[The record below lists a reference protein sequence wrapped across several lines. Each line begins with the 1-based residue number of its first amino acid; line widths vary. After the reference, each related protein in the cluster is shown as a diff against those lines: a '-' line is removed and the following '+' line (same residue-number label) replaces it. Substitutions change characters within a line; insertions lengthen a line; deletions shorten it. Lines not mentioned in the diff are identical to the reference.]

1 MDGSEKYDVMI
12 VGAGPAGSSLAI
24 RLATEGFR
32 VAIAEQKKF
41 PRHKL
46 CGEFISPEC
55 LAHFSEIGV
64 SEKIAAAN
72 GASLRETVFYSLA
85 GRSVSIRSDVFGS
98 GAVAIGLSRSEM
110 DEILLDRARS
120 AGVVVFE
127 ETTAI
132 GLIFDGTRTI
142 GIELRDQG
150 MQKHEVFAPI
160 VVDATGRSRMLV
172 KKIHPPE
179 HQKPTLT
186 AFKTHLAGATPK
198 EGVCEIYSY
207 PAGYGGLNSVGGS
220 SNICFIASG
229 ESVKQLGN
237 DPAAL
242 MRQLVMQNPRASESL
257 AEAEAVE
264 PWLAVAIE
272 RFGTVEP
279 APLDGVIAIG
289 DAASF
294 IDPFTGSGMLMALE
308 SARLAAGVIERW
320 PNDPVALRQ
329 EYERV
334 YREKFAARLRYSN
347 LLRYASRSPRVA
359 EIVVAML
366 NSSSYLRTRVAKATR
381 S

>member
-1 MDGSEKYDVMI
+1 MERSENFDVII

-24 RLATEGFR
+24 RLAMAGFR

-55 LAHFSEIGV
+55 LIHFSEIGV

-72 GASLRETVFYSLA
+72 GAKLRETVFYSLA

-98 GAVAIGLSRSEM
+98 GAVAVGLSRSEM

-127 ETTAI
+127 ETTAT
-132 GLIFDGTRTI
+132 GLIYEDLRTV
-142 GIELRDQG
+142 GIELRAQG
-150 MQKHEVFAPI
+150 MQKREVFSPI
-160 VVDATGRSRMLV
+160 LVDATGRSRMLV
-172 KKIHPPE
+172 KRIHPPA

-186 AFKTHLAGATPK
+186 AFKTHLAAAKPQN
-198 EGVCEIYSY
+198 GVCEIYSY
-207 PAGYGGLNSVGGS
+207 PAGYGGLNSVGEL
-220 SNICFIASG
+220 SNICFIASADA
-229 ESVKQLGN
+229 VKQLGN
-237 DPAAL
+237 NPAAL
-242 MRQLVMQNPRASESL
+242 MRQLVMRNPRASETL

-272 RFGTVEP
+272 RFGTIEP
-279 APLDGVIAIG
+279 SPLDGLIAIG

-294 IDPFTGSGMLMALE
+294 IDPFTGSGMLMAME
-308 SARLAAGVIERW
+308 SARLAASVIQKW
-320 PNDPVALRQ
+320 HDDPASLRRQ
-329 EYERV
+329 YLRA
-334 YREKFAARLRYSN
+334 YCEKFSTRLRYSN
-347 LLRYASRSPRVA
+347 LLRYASRSTRIA
-359 EIVVAML
+359 EIAVATL
-366 NSSSYLRTRVAKATR
+366 NASSYLRTRVARATR

>member
-1 MDGSEKYDVMI
+1 MDGSEKFDVMI

-24 RLATEGFR
+24 RLATAGFR

-55 LAHFSEIGV
+55 LTHFSEIGV
-64 SEKIAAAN
+64 SENIAAAN

-98 GAVAIGLSRSEM
+98 GAVAVGLSRSEM
-110 DEILLDRARS
+110 DEILLDRARY

-132 GLIFDGTRTI
+132 GLIFDGTRTV

-150 MQKHEVFAPI
+150 MQKREVFSPI
-160 VVDATGRSRMLV
+160 LVDATGRSRMLV

-186 AFKTHLAGATPK
+186 AFKTHLAGAKPK
-198 EGVCEIYSY
+198 DGVCEIYSY
-207 PAGYGGLNSVGGS
+207 PAGYGGLNSVGELT
-220 SNICFIASG
+220 NICFIASAG
-229 ESVKQLGN
+229 SVKELGN
-237 DPAAL
+237 DPNAL
-242 MRQLVMQNPRASESL
+242 MRQLVMQNPRASETL

-279 APLDGVIAIG
+279 APLDGVLAIG

-308 SARLAAGVIERW
+308 SSRLAAGVIQKW
-320 PNDPVALRQ
+320 PGEPASLRR
-329 EYERV
+329 EYLRA
-334 YREKFAARLRYSN
+334 YTEKFSTRLRYSN
-347 LLRYASRSPRVA
+347 LLRYASRSTHIA
-359 EIVVAML
+359 EIAVATL
-366 NSSSYLRTRVAKATR
+366 NASSYLRTQVARATR